1 MLRVACVY
9 VSGCVPRSGWQM
21 QKNMCLWSCEVG
33 VMPGQE
39 LQVHRARTQAAGA
52 CAGHVCA
59 QLRVL
64 AAGRPAAQ
72 WAQRSR

>member
-1 MLRVACVY
+1 MLVGVY
-9 VSGCVPRSGWQM
+9 LDLGGRCMPMHGTEHVSVVR
-21 QKNMCLWSCEVG
+21 EVG
-33 VMPGQE
+33 VVPGQE

-59 QLRVL
+59 QLHVL

-72 WAQRSR
+72 CAQRSR